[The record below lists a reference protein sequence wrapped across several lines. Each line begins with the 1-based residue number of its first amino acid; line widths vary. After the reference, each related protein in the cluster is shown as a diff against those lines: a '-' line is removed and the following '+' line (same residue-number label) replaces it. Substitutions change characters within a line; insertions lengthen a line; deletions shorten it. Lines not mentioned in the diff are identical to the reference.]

1 MLFEGASPAVAN
13 AALLS
18 RAEYLLDLERYADAI
33 DALDRLRMYALAED
47 DHMRASCMRTLALY
61 RMGDYDSA
69 AAQLGAGAAEPSA
82 LSVLTLASVG
92 RYDEALSL
100 AVTLR
105 PDREEALRELFD
117 NAPLAR
123 KEGIATML
131 SLLPPLGHLYIGD
144 SAWPGVTVL
153 SYAGAALTVWQLL
166 EGNWVNAILGGGML
180 LNASYMEHNIATA
193 PERTAAFNSERLSR
207 FLASLE
213 AML

>member
-1 MLFEGASPAVAN
+1 VLFEGASPAVAN

-47 DHMRASCMRTLALY
+47 DLMRASRMRTLALY
-61 RMGDYDSA
+61 RMGDCDSA

-131 SLLPPLGHLYIGD
+131 SLLPPLGHYI
-144 SAWPGVTVL
+144 
-153 SYAGAALTVWQLL
+153 
-166 EGNWVNAILGGGML
+166 
-180 LNASYMEHNIATA
+180 
-193 PERTAAFNSERLSR
+193 
-207 FLASLE
+207 
-213 AML
+213 

>member
-1 MLFEGASPAVAN
+1 MLFEGAAPSVAN
-13 AALLS
+13 AALLG
-18 RAEYLLDLERYADAI
+18 RAEYLLGLDRYADAL
-33 DALDRLRMYALAED
+33 DALDRLRMYALSDESLS
-47 DHMRASCMRTLALY
+47 RATQMRTLALY

-69 AAQLGAGAAEPSA
+69 AAQLGSSVTVPSG
-82 LSVLTLASVG
+82 LSVLVLASVR

-105 PDREEALRELFD
+105 PDREEELRGLFVD
-117 NAPLAR
+117 APRAR

-144 SAWPGVTVL
+144 ASWPGVTVL

-193 PERTAAFNSERLSR
+193 PERTVAFNSERLSR